1 MPAVAKVFV
10 ALVLILAGGLVLTSF
25 MLEKIGYLEHN
36 IIEAVVGITLV
47 ASGLTFFWTQ
57 SKLHKS

>member
-1 MPAVAKVFV
+1 M